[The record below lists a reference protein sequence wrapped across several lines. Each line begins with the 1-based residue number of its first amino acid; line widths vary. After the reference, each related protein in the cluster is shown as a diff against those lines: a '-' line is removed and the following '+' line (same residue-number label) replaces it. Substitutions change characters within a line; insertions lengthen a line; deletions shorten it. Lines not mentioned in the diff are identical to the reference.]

1 MSWRGT
7 LLGSQFSGLEERLA
21 AHDLGV
27 DVGESGV
34 GDEPV
39 RDREAGIGR
48 AVRVLLAAGVLA
60 GEAPA
65 AQVVGAAEHRRC
77 DPRPL
82 LDLHDPTVT
91 PW

>member
-1 MSWRGT
+1 
-7 LLGSQFSGLEERLA
+7 
-21 AHDLGV
+21 
-27 DVGESGV
+27 
-34 GDEPV
+34 
-39 RDREAGIGR
+39 
-48 AVRVLLAAGVLA
+48 VLA

-91 PW
+91 PS